1 MLQDQIVEKVHNGRI
16 QERLLLEAD
25 LTLDKATQIANQ
37 LESAM
42 ANASE
47 FVKPAELSVQRLHM
61 RKKEAN
67 TRKGTQLKQQS
78 RMRVQPERRCYVAIQ
93 AVTPS
98 SALLY
103 ISHANHAAKFD
114 ILQKYAVQHGN
125 KR

>member
-78 RMRVQPERRCYVAIQ
+78 RMRVQPECRCYRCD
-93 AVTPS
+93 S
-98 SALLY
+98 SSHLANSKQCPAL
-103 ISHANHAAKFD
+103 
-114 ILQKYAVQHGN
+114 N
-125 KR
+125 KSCGKI